1 MSAFVLHD
9 MLEHVQA
16 HATYR
21 FVLSDEEDEKPRL
34 LVGSYFGRSLQRTYL
49 LRHRF
54 GCSSLGC
61 AYRICFQHQPYFQ
74 RAARLMLLRCCIRFW
89 VRRRPHLT

>member
-21 FVLSDEEDEKPRL
+21 FVLSDEEDERPRL
-34 LVGSYFGRSLQRTYL
+34 LVGSCFAASKCRELIGHVTDLAVQTSDAIIVYA
-49 LRHRF
+49 
-54 GCSSLGC
+54 SSTSPASQEWYG
-61 AYRICFQHQPYFQ
+61 
-74 RAARLMLLRCCIRFW
+74 
-89 VRRRPHLT
+89 

>member
-21 FVLSDEEDEKPRL
+21 FVLSDDEDERPRL
-34 LVGSYFGRSLQRTYL
+34 LV
-49 LRHRF
+49 
-54 GCSSLGC
+54 SSHSMAFRNGE
-61 AYRICFQHQPYFQ
+61 
-74 RAARLMLLRCCIRFW
+74 
-89 VRRRPHLT
+89 LTSHDIDLAVQASVTDIVYASNTSPASQERYD

>member
-34 LVGSYFGRSLQRTYL
+34 LVG
-49 LRHRF
+49 
-54 GCSSLGC
+54 
-61 AYRICFQHQPYFQ
+61 
-74 RAARLMLLRCCIRFW
+74 
-89 VRRRPHLT
+89 PH

>member
-21 FVLSDEEDEKPRL
+21 FVLSDEEDERPRL
-34 LVGSYFGRSLQRTYL
+34 LVGLHLMVSRCRKLTG
-49 LRHRF
+49 HRI
-54 GCSSLGC
+54 GLAVQASDADIVYASSTSPASQERYG
-61 AYRICFQHQPYFQ
+61 
-74 RAARLMLLRCCIRFW
+74 
-89 VRRRPHLT
+89 

>member
-21 FVLSDEEDEKPRL
+21 FVLSDEEDERPRL
-34 LVGSYFGRSLQRTYL
+34 LVSLHLMASRSRELTGHGIDLAIQASDADIIYA
-49 LRHRF
+49 
-54 GCSSLGC
+54 SSTNPASQERYG
-61 AYRICFQHQPYFQ
+61 
-74 RAARLMLLRCCIRFW
+74 
-89 VRRRPHLT
+89 

>member
-21 FVLSDEEDEKPRL
+21 FVLSDEEDERPRL
-34 LVGSYFGRSLQRTYL
+34 LVDSYFTTSRCRELIGHVTDLAVQTPDTTIIYA
-49 LRHRF
+49 
-54 GCSSLGC
+54 SSTSPTSQERYG
-61 AYRICFQHQPYFQ
+61 
-74 RAARLMLLRCCIRFW
+74 
-89 VRRRPHLT
+89 